1 MSDTI
6 DERDASAGAST
17 VAREDELARQEA
29 IKRIEHKRRY
39 WIGTAVS
46 AGGMLILAAIWA
58 ITEYHNAGGWPT
70 QGFSQSSGIHDV
82 WNIWII
88 YPAMAW
94 VFLTVVGGLIAY
106 LRKPISESQIRREIE
121 RQSRLARPARLT
133 GRELVV
139 QRLRVRHLEP
149 RYRVVADRTQV
160 LDQRAQ
166 RVAVRHDQ
174 HAAVPA

>member
-1 MSDTI
+1 MPDTI
-6 DERDASAGAST
+6 NEQDSGTGSGAA
-17 VAREDELARQEA
+17 ARADELARQEA

-39 WIGTAVS
+39 WITTAVS
-46 AGGMLILAAIWA
+46 TGGMLILAIIWA

-106 LRKPISESQIRREIE
+106 LRRPISESQIKREIE
-121 RQSRLARPARLT
+121 RRARS
-133 GRELVV
+133 
-139 QRLRVRHLEP
+139 
-149 RYRVVADRTQV
+149 
-160 LDQRAQ
+160 
-166 RVAVRHDQ
+166 
-174 HAAVPA
+174 